1 MLHAMDGGKTSERTA
16 VTGELTDEVV
26 RFVRLLKATVPV
38 EPGLDRSALML
49 LSPLLHLGPM
59 RLRDLAN
66 AKGAD
71 PSTVSRQAAQLVRA
85 GLVTSEADPAD
96 GRARR
101 LALTEEGRAVCH
113 RMAQSRGAAITEALC
128 AWSDRDLTA
137 FTDLFRKFNACV
149 EAHQHGRST
158 GHNPSAVD
166 AAAVARQES
175 L

>member
-1 MLHAMDGGKTSERTA
+1 MLHAMVEGKTFERA
-16 VTGELTDEVV
+16 AMTGALSDEIG
-26 RFVRLLKATVPV
+26 RFVRWLKKTVPV

-49 LSPLLHLGPM
+49 LIPLLHHGPM
-59 RLRDLAN
+59 RLRDLAH

-85 GLVTSEADPAD
+85 GLVSSEADPAD

-101 LALTEEGRAVCH
+101 LALTEAGRATCR
-113 RMAQSRGAAITEALC
+113 RMAHARGAAIAEALG
-128 AWSDRDLTA
+128 AWSDRDLTT
-137 FTDLFRKFNACV
+137 FVKLFREFNACV
-149 EAHQHGRST
+149 EAYQHGRST
-158 GHNPSAVD
+158 GHDPSAVD